1 MWGQCTYSNY
11 QHQIPILRYLNVS
24 FNLFCLLHQPMV
36 FYDRTHT
43 LIKFKYKD
51 VDANVIKKIALP
63 VPVRGNRDILTSLQ
77 TGLTFRAKVL
87 RYAGLCNL
95 KCQICLHRLGSES
108 NFCPVWCCS
117 PILNIFITS
126 FVSWCLRYSQNLRLF
141 FFKFLRTKVPIISAF
156 AAKNRDLVGKPPT
169 AGRYISGF
177 VIRQLMCKRASL
189 KTQLNNV

>member
-1 MWGQCTYSNY
+1 MFHSIFSACCISLWSFMTEHIHWLNLNTKMLM
-11 QHQIPILRYLNVS
+11 QIFL
-24 FNLFCLLHQPMV
+24 
-36 FYDRTHT
+36 
-43 LIKFKYKD
+43 
-51 VDANVIKKIALP
+51 KKITLP

-77 TGLTFRAKVL
+77 TGLTFRAKAL
-87 RYAGLCNL
+87 RYVGLCNL

-108 NFCPVWCCS
+108 NFCRVWCCS

-169 AGRYISGF
+169 AGRYF
-177 VIRQLMCKRASL
+177 RLCD
-189 KTQLNNV
+189 